1 MTTVRTLLAVAS
13 VRHWSVSQLD
23 VKNAFL
29 NGELRE
35 EVYMQPP
42 PGYSVPDGMVCRL
55 RRSLYGLKQAPR
67 AWFERFAYVVTAA
80 GFSPVLM
87 IQRCL
92 STFLLVV
99 ALFFYM
105 LMT

>member
-1 MTTVRTLLAVAS
+1 LN
-13 VRHWSVSQLD
+13 

-42 PGYSVPDGMVCRL
+42 LGYSVPDGMVCRL
-55 RRSLYGLKQAPR
+55 RCSLYGLKQAPR
-67 AWFERFAYVVTAA
+67 AWFECFSSVLIDA
-80 GFSPVLM
+80 GFQPSDHDPA
-87 IQRCL
+87 
-92 STFLLVV
+92 LLFTLLPVV
-99 ALFFYM
+99 APFFFSM